1 MYVLLHNNKS
11 GLYAMFIC
19 SDQNAVGPKYFPF
32 TYGEIRKHYFYVEQ
46 LNVYG
51 K

>member
-11 GLYAMFIC
+11 GLYAVFIC
-19 SDQNAVGPKYFPF
+19 NDQNDQSKILSIYLNGGI
-32 TYGEIRKHYFYVEQ
+32 TKHYFYIEQ
-46 LNVYG
+46 LNVYS